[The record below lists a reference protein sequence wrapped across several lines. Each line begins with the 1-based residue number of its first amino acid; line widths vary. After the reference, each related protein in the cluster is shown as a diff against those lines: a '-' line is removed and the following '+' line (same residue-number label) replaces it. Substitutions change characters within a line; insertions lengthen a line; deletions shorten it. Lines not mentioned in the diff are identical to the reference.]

1 MEKRVI
7 YIFLVHLQQGYE
19 TFHPPTRGLLY
30 KSLVL
35 VDEKFHNHIKTFV
48 LVDEKFHNLVVN
60 GQKNIYKPLM
70 GWFSNP

>member
-1 MEKRVI
+1 MEKRVV
-7 YIFLVHLQQGYE
+7 YVFLVHLQQGYE

-35 VDEKFHNHIKTFV
+35 VDEKFHN
-48 LVDEKFHNLVVN
+48 LVVN